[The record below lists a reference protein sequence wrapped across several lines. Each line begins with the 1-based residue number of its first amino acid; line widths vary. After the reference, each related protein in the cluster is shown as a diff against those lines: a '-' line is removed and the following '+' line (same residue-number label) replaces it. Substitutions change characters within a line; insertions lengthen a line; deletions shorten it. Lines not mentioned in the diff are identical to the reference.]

1 MTTSGSKS
9 APPFEYAAT
18 VKEYMVSPEEYLKQ
32 HPEYTV
38 LVTGAVVFDADGK
51 LLLVQRAK
59 DEKAFPNLW
68 VRFYTGLR
76 LLH

>member
-1 MTTSGSKS
+1 MSTSDPTP
-9 APPFEYAAT
+9 APSFEYAAS

-38 LVTGAVVFDADGK
+38 LVTGAVVFNAHGK